1 MNYAAFKSGTDIRGF
16 AADGFENEALFM
28 SDEFIKK
35 TALAF
40 VDLLC
45 KKSGKK
51 AEEIKISVGH
61 DSRVSAPRIK
71 NCLFEALTSKIAQ
84 VLDCSLAST
93 PAMFMSV
100 VKTDADAAIQ
110 ITASHHP
117 WERNGLKFFTVSGG
131 LDGED
136 ISAIL
141 SAAENEDILMQL
153 DSVVEGIRQIKI
165 PKGEPENEE

>member
-61 DSRVSAPRIK
+61 DSRVSAQRIK

-84 VLDCSLAST
+84 VLD
-93 PAMFMSV
+93 MSH
-100 VKTDADAAIQ
+100 KDAIEIFLSDD
-110 ITASHHP
+110 SH
-117 WERNGLKFFTVSGG
+117 KC
-131 LDGED
+131 D
-136 ISAIL
+136 IH
-141 SAAENEDILMQL
+141 
-153 DSVVEGIRQIKI
+153 
-165 PKGEPENEE
+165 